1 MTIRSFVL
9 RQGRMTPGQQRAYD
23 NEWPNYGV
31 VLEGDSTLDLKT
43 LFIKEQPVI
52 LEIGFGMGD
61 TLVAMAEA
69 HPELNFLGIEV
80 HKPGV
85 GHLLR
90 LACEKNVTNL
100 KVIRDDAV
108 VLLRDYLADNSLFGV
123 HIYFPDPW
131 HKKKH
136 NKRRLIQT
144 SLLKRLEQKLQGDG
158 YVHIATDWDDYALH
172 IEEVF
177 NESSRFK
184 LSDKEINRPETKF
197 ERRGLKLGHQISE
210 FVYFLSLSGLMYDKQ
225 R

>member
-23 NEWPNYGV
+23 SQWPNHGV
-31 VLEGDSTLDLKT
+31 ELSEGGALDVKT
-43 LFIKEQPVI
+43 LFLKEQPVI

-61 TLVAMAEA
+61 TLVAMAEN

-90 LACEKNVTNL
+90 LVAEKQLTNI
-100 KVIRDDAV
+100 KVIRDDAT
-108 VLLRDYLADNSLFGV
+108 VLLRDYVLDNSLFGV

-136 NKRRLIQT
+136 HKRRLIQA
-144 SLLKRLEQKLQGDG
+144 SLLKRLHQRLESNG
-158 YVHIATDWDDYALH
+158 YIHIATDWDDYAEH
-172 IEEVF
+172 IKEVF
-177 NESSRFK
+177 KESSDFS
-184 LSDKEINRPETKF
+184 LSDKVIERPETKF
-197 ERRGLKLGHQISE
+197 ERRGLKLGHKISE
-210 FVYFLSLSGLMYDKQ
+210 FVYTPVFS
-225 R
+225 